1 MLDYLI
7 VIPACLKS
15 SRFPGKPLEKI
26 NGKELVLHVLERC
39 NLTFDKK
46 KIVVATDSK
55 KIQDF
60 VKKKILILL

>member
-15 SRFPGKPLEKI
+15 SRFPGKPIEKI

-39 NLTFDKK
+39 NLIFDKK
-46 KIVVATDSK
+46 KLRWSK
-55 KIQDF
+55 
-60 VKKKILILL
+60 

>member
-7 VIPACLKS
+7 VIPARLKS

-39 NLTFDKK
+39 NLIFDKK
-46 KIVVATDSK
+46 KIKMVKTSKETVAVDYPK
-55 KIQDF
+55 NI
-60 VKKKILILL
+60 